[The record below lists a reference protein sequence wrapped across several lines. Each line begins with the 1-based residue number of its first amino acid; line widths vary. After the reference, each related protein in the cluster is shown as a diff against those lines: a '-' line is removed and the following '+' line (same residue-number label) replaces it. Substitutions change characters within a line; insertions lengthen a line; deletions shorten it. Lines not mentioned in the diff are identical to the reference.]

1 MPFRLRFDYG
11 GRLAMHAPSP
21 SKARPWLNEAGAT
34 ASLAGPLILTNL
46 AQSAIN
52 ATDVVLL
59 GWLGARELAAGSIG
73 VNLYIAFLIFGMG
86 LVMAASPI
94 MAKQLG
100 QRKHSLR
107 EVRRTVRQS
116 MWAAITIS
124 LTVWAILRHAEP
136 ILRLLGQDPELSR
149 MAAHFV
155 RPLMFGYLPAL
166 LYLVLRAYVAALE
179 RPAWA
184 LLISVAGVIT
194 NAVINYGLIFGKLGL
209 PRLGLFGA
217 GLGSTITQTLMFLG
231 MALVVTTHRR
241 FRRYRLFGRFW
252 RPDWPRYAE
261 VWRLGLP
268 IALTLSL
275 EVTVFNAAVFLMG
288 LIGTASLAAHAIAI
302 QIASLTFMVP
312 LGLSQAVTVRVGLA
326 YGRGD
331 AVGITRAGWTAFA
344 MGVAFMASMA
354 VLIYAIPHTLVALF
368 LDERLPVN
376 RPVIPLAVSFL
387 YVAALFQVFD
397 GAQSVGAGMLRG
409 LQDTTVP
416 MIFAGFGYWIVG
428 MGTALWL
435 GFGLGW
441 QGVGVW
447 VGLAAGLAI
456 VSVLMLGHWLRREH
470 IGLAPRPA

>member
-1 MPFRLRFDYG
+1 
-11 GRLAMHAPSP
+11 MHAPAP
-21 SKARPWLNEAGAT
+21 TTARLWRDEAAAT
-34 ASLAGPLILTNL
+34 GLLAGPLILTNL

-59 GWLGARELAAGSIG
+59 GWVGAKELAASSIG
-73 VNLYIAFLIFGMG
+73 INLFIAFLIFGMG

-100 QRKHSLR
+100 RRKHSLR
-107 EVRRTVRQS
+107 EVRRTVRQA
-116 MWAAITIS
+116 MWAAVTIS
-124 LTVWAILRHAEP
+124 LPVWAVLWHAEP

-166 LYLVLRAYVAALE
+166 FYLVLRAFVAALE

-184 LLISVAGVIT
+184 LLISVAGVIL
-194 NAVINYGLIFGKLGL
+194 NAVLNYGLIFGAFGL

-217 GLGSTITQTLMFLG
+217 GLGSTITQTLMFIG
-231 MALVVTTHRR
+231 MAVVVTTHRR
-241 FRRYRLFGRFW
+241 FRRYHLFGRFW

-268 IALTLSL
+268 IALTLGL

-331 AVGITRAGWTAFA
+331 PAGITRAGWTAFT
-344 MGVAFMASMA
+344 MGTAFMAAMA
-354 VLIYAIPHTLVALF
+354 LLIYAMPHTLVGLF
-368 LDERLPVN
+368 LDEALPVN
-376 RPVIPLAVSFL
+376 RPVFPLAVSFL

-416 MIFAGFGYWIVG
+416 MIFAGFGYWVIG
-428 MGTALWL
+428 MGTAVWL
-435 GFGLGW
+435 GFGLKW
-441 QGVGVW
+441 HGVGIW
-447 VGLAAGLAI
+447 IGLAVGLAV
-456 VSVLMLGHWLRREH
+456 VSVMMLGRWMRRDK
-470 IGLAPRPA
+470 IGLTPRPV

>member
-1 MPFRLRFDYG
+1 
-11 GRLAMHAPSP
+11 MHAPSAP
-21 SKARPWLNEAGAT
+21 KAHPWREETVAT
-34 ASLAGPLILTNL
+34 AQLAGPLILTNL

-59 GWLGARELAAGSIG
+59 GWLGARELAAASIG
-73 VNLYIAFLIFGMG
+73 VNLFIAFLIFGMG

-100 QRKHSLR
+100 ARRHSVR
-107 EVRRTVRQS
+107 ETRRTVRQA
-116 MWAAITIS
+116 MWAAVTLS
-124 LTVWAILRHAEP
+124 LPVWAILWHAEP
-136 ILRLLGQDPELSR
+136 ILRLLGQDPTLSAN
-149 MAAHFV
+149 AAYFV

-166 LYLVLRAYVAALE
+166 CYLVLRAYVAALE

-184 LLISVAGVIT
+184 LMVSVAGVIT
-194 NAVINYGLIFGKLGL
+194 NALLNYALIFGAFGL

-217 GLGSTITQTLMFLG
+217 GLGSAITQTLMFLG
-231 MALVVTTHRR
+231 MAVVVTTHPR

-252 RPDWPRYAE
+252 RPDWQRYRE

-288 LIGTASLAAHAIAI
+288 LIGTTSLAAHAIAI

-326 YGRGD
+326 YGRRD
-331 AVGITRAGWTAFA
+331 PVGIARAGWTAFV
-344 MGVAFMASMA
+344 MGVAFMACMA
-354 VLIYAIPHTLVALF
+354 VVMFAVPHGLVGIF
-368 LDERLPVN
+368 LDEALPEN
-376 RPVIPLAVSFL
+376 RAVIPLAVSFL
-387 YVAALFQVFD
+387 YVAAFFQVFD

-409 LQDTTVP
+409 LQDTTLP
-416 MIFAGFGYWIVG
+416 MIFAAFGYWIVG

-441 QGVGVW
+441 HGVGIW
-447 VGLAAGLAI
+447 IGLALGLAV
-456 VSVLMLGHWLRREH
+456 VSVMMLGRWLRRDRL
-470 IGLAPRPA
+470 GLVPKIA